1 MLYFESPDANIG
13 TVRIHDFDVP
23 ELLGKKLMPDVESRK
38 AGKE

>member
-1 MLYFESPDANIG
+1 MLYSESPDANIG